1 LDPIDPIVGLVDKTE
16 ELLGHSPHPAI
27 VSVPIGAWTV
37 SNICDGLA
45 LLTGN
50 RRYDDA
56 ARLSMAVGLVG
67 AAGAVVTGLRD
78 YSYIPRERPSH
89 EIATKHALGNAVVGT
104 LFATSYILRVRDLNA
119 GEPTRMLSRVL
130 AIAGGS
136 LSLYTAWLGGV
147 LVEEHGEG
155 VKPVMERTEDD
166 RRDGESDDES
176 RGRGRLA
183 PEAPLGLQASP

>member
-1 LDPIDPIVGLVDKTE
+1 MTPLDPIDPIIGLVDKTE
-16 ELLGHSPHPAI
+16 DLLGHSPHPAI
-27 VSVPIGAWTV
+27 VAVPIGAWTV

-56 ARLSMAVGLVG
+56 ARLSMAIGLVG

-78 YSYIPRERPSH
+78 YSYIPKERPSH
-89 EIATKHALGNAVVGT
+89 AIATKHALGNAVVGT
-104 LFATSYILRVRDLNA
+104 LYATSYVLRIRDQKSDR
-119 GEPTRMLSRVL
+119 PTSLLARVL
-130 AIAGGS
+130 GLAGGG

-155 VKPVMERTEDD
+155 VKPVMERME
-166 RRDGESDDES
+166 DES
-176 RGRGRLA
+176 RGRQRLT
-183 PEAPLGLQASP
+183 PESPLGLLANS